1 MWINVE
7 STSRDIEVYVIGI
20 VVVVVVVVEGVTGVV
35 MGVVVVSHWRITALL

>member
-20 VVVVVVVVEGVTGVV
+20 VVVVVVVEGVTGVV